1 MIIPVFDR
9 TGHQLL
15 WGWLSSHPGMLLY
28 DWPGWK
34 DNGGTYSSCKYANFA
49 CQYDLDMRMLTRCYN
64 EYSIANKKCLHC
76 PFGNYA
82 HKECLNHLYL
92 KWLSA
97 TKVYSALKITGISG
111 EMDTAAFKD
120 ITNVITK
127 HAARIR
133 DLPIRKDMTIKTR

>member
-82 HKECLNHLYL
+82 HKECLNHHYL

-97 TKVYSALKITGISG
+97 TKVYSALKSPASRERWILRHSRTSPTSLPNMLHVFGICP
-111 EMDTAAFKD
+111 F
-120 ITNVITK
+120 
-127 HAARIR
+127 ARI
-133 DLPIRKDMTIKTR
+133 